1 MEETYMKMSNMKKNL
16 GSLIGNNVFTH
27 KECLSCNIGGFCG
40 GGCVLEREAR
50 GKQICF
56 NEKKTFERFIDE
68 IIVPIVKNV
77 FDKLSL

>member
-1 MEETYMKMSNMKKNL
+1 MKMSNMKKNL